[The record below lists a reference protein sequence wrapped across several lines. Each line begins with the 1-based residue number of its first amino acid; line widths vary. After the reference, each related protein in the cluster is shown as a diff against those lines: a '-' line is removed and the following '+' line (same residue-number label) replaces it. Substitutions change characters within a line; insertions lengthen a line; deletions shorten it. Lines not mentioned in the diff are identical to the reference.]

1 MEEMTCGKGLA
12 QNATLPA
19 RVSELIA
26 SIAAVLDH
34 HTTALNPADASS
46 KPECDAY
53 QSLVRRHREVAAS
66 LASISS
72 QMAGYAN
79 LPMGAHDERVLSDAT
94 AVAVFETL
102 VRREQELI
110 SLLQQRLAIH
120 EPMLQMMRS
129 L

>member
-1 MEEMTCGKGLA
+1 MDEMTCGKGLA

-19 RVSELIA
+19 RVSELMA

-46 KPECDAY
+46 KPESDAY
-53 QSLVRRHREVAAS
+53 RSLVRRHRDVAAS
-66 LASISS
+66 LTAIAT

-79 LPMGAHDERVLSDAT
+79 LPMAAHDERVMSDAN
-94 AVAVFETL
+94 AVAVFET
-102 VRREQELI
+102 VVGHEQELVR
-110 SLLQQRLAIH
+110 LLQERLAVH
-120 EPMLQMMRS
+120 EPMLKMMKD